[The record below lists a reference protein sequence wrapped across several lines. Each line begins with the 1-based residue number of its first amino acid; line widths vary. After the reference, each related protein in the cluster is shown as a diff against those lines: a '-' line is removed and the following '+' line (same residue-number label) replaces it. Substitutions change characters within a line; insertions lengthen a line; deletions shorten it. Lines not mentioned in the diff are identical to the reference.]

1 LRRPVARRPAA
12 CRVRH
17 CLIAPIAFDGARS
30 HRLRR
35 RPPASMFSVVDPRA
49 ATAVLAGA
57 SRRKDSN
64 S

>member
-1 LRRPVARRPAA
+1 
-12 CRVRH
+12 VRH